1 MSVCSGGTQI
11 CRKTTQVDVRRWSLQ
26 KVCCDQA
33 KNIGLF
39 AESGNRLMQK
49 TSGDIQPIFFVFVRL
64 PLVSPLFNQGFFTWF
79 SVILLHTFYCF
90 SSCDLICV
98 NFCTQSVLKKFIVL
112 FFIVHFFEQKK
123 ELTDIK
129 TSYDS
134 IKTLK
139 FQILYLKHPRLSAE
153 KQHFF
158 SFIKPLFE
166 KANMIFVSENI
177 MLLYGNK

>member
-1 MSVCSGGTQI
+1 MCACVKNKEIAQIVCGINDETI
-11 CRKTTQVDVRRWSLQ
+11 
-26 KVCCDQA
+26 
-33 KNIGLF
+33 
-39 AESGNRLMQK
+39 
-49 TSGDIQPIFFVFVRL
+49 
-64 PLVSPLFNQGFFTWF
+64 
-79 SVILLHTFYCF
+79 
-90 SSCDLICV
+90 
-98 NFCTQSVLKKFIVL
+98 
-112 FFIVHFFEQKK
+112 EQKK